1 MKETLLLKLEVL
13 YDYFKGSDIR
23 ALLILGGGSIIINHA
38 VKWTTF
44 IKKEIKSNI
53 IYRSA
58 AAVVAAVAA
67 AAAAAVAVACIIP
80 LALALAFST
89 LA

>member
-38 VKWTTF
+38 VK
-44 IKKEIKSNI
+44 
-53 IYRSA
+53 
-58 AAVVAAVAA
+58 
-67 AAAAAVAVACIIP
+67 
-80 LALALAFST
+80 
-89 LA
+89 